1 VARLPRAQALQVD
14 VPLAR
19 VQAILVS
26 YRWRRRLAWIG
37 GSLAVVT
44 AIVLRILLLPKGSVE
59 KHPGVRPGPVQD
71 FSGVGKRVRVT
82 RAQRRAVNETLL
94 AFIRTGVTRD
104 DPAAAWTLV
113 TPAMR
118 SGVSRAEWN
127 AGQLPV
133 TPYPARIPKRPDWSV
148 LTSFK
153 GDLTI
158 DLLLQPERGAKQ
170 GPIAFAVELKQ
181 ARDGRWLIDSMAP
194 EHIFTPAEPPSAA
207 QKAPKPLPK
216 NFKPAYARGRLSPL
230 WFVIPGALLGL
241 IVLVPLLIV
250 LLSWRRNRAIERRY
264 RQERGL

>member
-1 VARLPRAQALQVD
+1 
-14 VPLAR
+14 
-19 VQAILVS
+19 VQAILRS
-26 YRWRRRLAWIG
+26 YRWRRRVAWTGI
-37 GSLAVVT
+37 SFAVAVAVVLL
-44 AIVLRILLLPKGSVE
+44 IVLLPKGSVE

-71 FSGVGKRVRVT
+71 VSGAGHQVPVT

-94 AFIRTGVTRD
+94 AFIRSGVTRD
-104 DPAAAWTLV
+104 DPAAAWPLV

-118 SGVSRAEWN
+118 AGISRADWN

-133 TPYPARIPKRPDWSV
+133 TPYPARIPKRPDWTV

-153 GDLTI
+153 GDLTV
-158 DLLLQPERGAKQ
+158 DLLLQPKHGAKQ
-170 GPIAFAVELKQ
+170 GPIAFAVELKRT
-181 ARDGRWLIDSMAP
+181 RDGRWLIDSMAP
-194 EHIFTPAEPPSAA
+194 EHVFAPAEPPSAA

-216 NFKPAYARGRLSPL
+216 NFKPQYARGRLSPL

-250 LLSWRRNRAIERRY
+250 LLTWRRNRAIERRY